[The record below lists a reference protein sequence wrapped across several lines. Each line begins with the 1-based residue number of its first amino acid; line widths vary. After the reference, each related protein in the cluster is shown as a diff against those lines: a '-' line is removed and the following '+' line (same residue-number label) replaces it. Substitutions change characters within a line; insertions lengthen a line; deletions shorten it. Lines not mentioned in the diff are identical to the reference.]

1 MFGKKS
7 KDRELV
13 EKVREF
19 DLKDL
24 PRDENGEVI
33 LPDDITYAEFLHLTH
48 PELTEAELRRKM
60 AKENVAA
67 WLVRFIILAFIA
79 LIVLIIFLHITSS

>member
-7 KDRELV
+7 KDKELI

-24 PRDENGEVI
+24 PRDENGDIV
-33 LPDDITYAEFLHLTH
+33 LPEDITYAEFLHLTH

-67 WLVRFIILAFIA
+67 WCVRFVVLAFIA
-79 LIVLIIFLHITSS
+79 LIVLIIVLHVTSS

>member
-7 KDRELV
+7 KDKELI

-19 DLKDL
+19 DLKEL

-60 AKENVAA
+60 AKENVAV
-67 WLVRFIILAFIA
+67 WCVRFVIAAFIA
-79 LIVLIIFLHITSS
+79 LIILIIFLHVTSG